1 MKKKFDFKLTA
12 CLVSLFIGLLLLAF
26 SYGKTALI
34 SSGLIL
40 MAVSLF
46 FFARIRANKLE
57 RVLELTEIEIDQELE
72 NKEPDQDLLSDVYA
86 EVRKVKK
93 QKKSL
98 NFTFNLCSI
107 LMIAIAIFLLF

>member
-12 CLVSLFIGLLLLAF
+12 CLVSLFIGVLLLAF

-46 FFARIRANKLE
+46 FFAKIRANKLE
-57 RVLELTEIEIDQELE
+57 NVLQLTEIEIDEELE
-72 NKEPDQDLLSDVYA
+72 KEEPDQNLLSDVYA

-93 QKKSL
+93 QKKSIS
-98 NFTFNLCSI
+98 FTFNLCSV
-107 LMIAIAIFLLF
+107 LMVVVALLLLF